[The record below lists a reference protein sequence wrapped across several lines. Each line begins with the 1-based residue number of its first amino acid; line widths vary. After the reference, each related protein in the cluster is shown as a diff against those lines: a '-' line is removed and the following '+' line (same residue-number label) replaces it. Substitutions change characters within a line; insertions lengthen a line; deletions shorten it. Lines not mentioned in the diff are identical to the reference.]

1 MTVWKLV
8 TIGIVAGFALTST
21 AATAQQAQQQLSDKV
36 VQAYMDYAWSM
47 MPQKF
52 TRPDGKVIVIDKA
65 ARDKVE
71 VPVPTARDAVMA
83 GRRSAYAQACT
94 LPREQ
99 IANYRSLMVREEEAK
114 KWSDQQLMFINQ
126 IHLTTVMLLNGTIE
140 LVEDNG
146 GGRKVVVDPQGSVK
160 SKLGQPS
167 GEVCKD
173 VLGQIAAYVAAGP
186 KIPTSGLTD
195 EAPATA
201 PASATA
207 AAPSAPATT
216 GATPAKSTP
225 AASPPKKP

>member
-1 MTVWKLV
+1 MTVSKLV
-8 TIGIVAGFALTST
+8 TIGAVAGLALTS
-21 AATAQQAQQQLSDKV
+21 AAAMAQQAQQQLSDKA
-36 VQAYMDYAWSM
+36 VQAYMDYAWSI

-71 VPVPTARDAVMA
+71 VPVGTARDAVMA

-99 IANYRSLMVREEEAK
+99 IANYRSLMVREEETK

-146 GGRKVVVDPQGSVK
+146 GGRKVVVDPQASVR

-173 VLGQIAAYVAAGP
+173 ILGQISAYVAAGP
-186 KIPTSGLTD
+186 KIPTSGLVD
-195 EAPATA
+195 EAP
-201 PASATA
+201 ATA

-216 GATPAKSTP
+216 GATPTPAKSTP
-225 AASPPKKP
+225 TAASPPKKN